1 MDKLLSE
8 ERFNIVSNENKQFIV
23 EFTEQMNMFGYDF
36 GGEIGSGYC
45 WGKYMII
52 YSKIGG
58 KSKKVIA
65 RIFIRDNEVIIFG
78 GRKIKYNNSI
88 VLRLFFSNIDRHESY
103 IENAPPHIKKPFID
117 DHGLC
122 SHCKENCNRYRKIY
136 TIDGKKIEKCAGV
149 VFEFHDPKFEY
160 IANYMDL
167 LREFYGKK
175 KAGNII

>member
-23 EFTEQMNMFGYDF
+23 EITKQMNMFGYDY

-52 YSKIGG
+52 YSKIGV

-78 GRKIKYNNSI
+78 GREIKYNNCI
-88 VLRLFFSNIDRHESY
+88 VLRLFFSNIERHESY

-117 DHGLC
+117 EHGLC
-122 SHCKENCNRYRKIY
+122 CHCKENCSRYKKAY
-136 TIDGKKIEKCAGV
+136 TIDGKKIEKCSGV
-149 VFEFHDPKFEY
+149 VFEFRDPKIEY
-160 IANYMDL
+160 IDDYMNL
-167 LREFYGKK
+167 LKEFYGKRRS
-175 KAGNII
+175 